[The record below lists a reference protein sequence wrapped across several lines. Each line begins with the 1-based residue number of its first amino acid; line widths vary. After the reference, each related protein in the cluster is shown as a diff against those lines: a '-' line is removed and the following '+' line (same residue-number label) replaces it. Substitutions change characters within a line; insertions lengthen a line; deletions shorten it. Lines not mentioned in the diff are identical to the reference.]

1 MVRVMRVDGST
12 RWVAWLLCHRRLV
25 FAVALALAVP
35 AAVRTVRLYAGLRSE
50 LEELLPASSPAALA
64 VHTLRARIP
73 GAQHLGVVVRGPPGA
88 PAALV
93 AALAARVATYPPT
106 LVRMVRTDV
115 GEERSFLRGH
125 EALYM
130 TLSDLRETRTRIE
143 QYLDRRINRDLG
155 LALDDEKPDELDVSD
170 IEARYPDTD
179 PWKGRFLD
187 HDRLVSEDGRMALLL
202 VFVAA
207 TDTGTSSI
215 GPLVARVKA
224 DVAALEPLKRELE
237 VGYAGDVAINVEEL
251 AALQSDLFVSTVLVL
266 VAVVGAIVYFYR
278 WWGAVPALGIPLL
291 VGVAWGFGLAS
302 FRVDALN
309 TSTAFLGSIVIGNGI
324 NTGIMLLAR
333 YAEERRSGA
342 ALEEAL
348 ALAVRV
354 TWRPTLAAALAAVAA
369 YASLTT
375 ASFRGFHQFGVIGSL
390 GMTACW
396 IATYLLLPPVV
407 SLIDRR
413 DWATQ
418 GGASRTGLP
427 VRVGSFVAKWPRAV
441 SLTGLFLIASSALE
455 ATRIDAGRIEYDMSK
470 LRRRD
475 TETRGEAYWSRQM
488 DDLLGKNFTAIALM
502 TDEPSDASKL
512 VAPLREAIRHEP
524 LQRAASGILA
534 PQDLVPEEQP
544 AKLRELEALRERL
557 TPKVLSEL
565 PPEQRDRFERF
576 VRPVE
581 HGAIAP
587 AALPDL
593 LAQGLRERDGTFG
606 RTVLMVQSL
615 HGATWDGLLTI
626 RAADALRAIA
636 RCVMPPAQVAG
647 GFIVSSE
654 ILSTLRREAVPTTA
668 LAFAGVV
675 IITLLISRHVRSAL
689 LVLSALV
696 SGVTLMAGALVV
708 LGERINFLSFIA
720 FPITF
725 GIGVEYA
732 VNVLARHDSDR
743 AGTPRVVAGT
753 GSAVAFCSLTTII
766 GYSSLLLAQNRALF
780 SFGVLAV
787 LGEIACVSVAV
798 VLLPAVLH
806 LLSRDR

>member
-1 MVRVMRVDGST
+1 
-12 RWVAWLLCHRRLV
+12 V
-25 FAVALALAVP
+25 FAFALALAVP
-35 AAVRTVRLYAGLRSE
+35 AAVRTGRLYTGLRSE
-50 LEELLPASSPAALA
+50 LEELLPASSPAVAA
-64 VHTLRARIP
+64 VRTLRARIP

-88 PAALV
+88 PGDLV
-93 AALAARVATYPPT
+93 AALAARVGKYPPT

-115 GEERSFLRGH
+115 GEERHFLRDH

-130 TLSDLRETRTRIE
+130 TLPDLRETRTRIE

-155 LALDDEKPDELDVSD
+155 LALDDERPDELDVSD

-179 PWKGRFLD
+179 PWKGRFRS
-187 HDRLVSEDGRMALLL
+187 HDRLVSEDGRSALLL
-202 VFVAA
+202 LFVAA

-215 GPLVARVKA
+215 GPLVARVQA
-224 DVAALEPLKRELE
+224 DVAALEPRKRGLE

-266 VAVVGAIVYFYR
+266 VAVLASIVTFYR
-278 WWGAVPALGIPLL
+278 WWSAVPALGIPLL

-302 FRVDALN
+302 LRVDAMN

-333 YAEERRSGA
+333 YAEERRAGCA
-342 ALEEAL
+342 IEEAL
-348 ALAVRV
+348 ARAVRS

-369 YASLTT
+369 YASLTS

-390 GMTACW
+390 GMTTCW

-407 SLIDRR
+407 SVIDRR
-413 DWATQ
+413 DWAKE
-418 GGASRTGLP
+418 GAASRTSFAARAGA
-427 VRVGSFVAKWPRAV
+427 FVARRPRAIV
-441 SLTGLFLIASSALE
+441 LTGLFLVALGAIE
-455 ATRIDAGRIEYDMSK
+455 ATRIDASRIEYDMSK

-475 TETRGEAYWSRQM
+475 TERRGEAYWSRQM

-502 TDEPSDASKL
+502 TDKPSDASKL
-512 VAPLREAIRHEP
+512 VGPLREAIRHEP

-534 PQDLVPEEQP
+534 PQDLVPEDQP
-544 AKLRELEALRERL
+544 AKLVELEALRERL

-565 PPEQRDRFERF
+565 APEQRERFERF
-576 VRPVE
+576 VRPTE
-581 HGAIAP
+581 HGSVAP
-587 AALPDL
+587 ATLPDL

-615 HGATWDGLLTI
+615 HGATWDGRLTI
-626 RAADALRAIA
+626 RAADTLRDIA
-636 RCVMPPAQVAG
+636 RSVTPPAQVAG

-675 IITLLISRHVRSAL
+675 IVTLLTSLRVRSAF
-689 LVLSALV
+689 LVLSALA

-708 LGERINFLSFIA
+708 LGERVNFLSFIA

-743 AGTPRVVAGT
+743 SGTRRVVAGT
-753 GSAVAFCSLTTII
+753 GSAVALCSLTTII

-787 LGEIACVSVAV
+787 LGELACVSVAV

-806 LLSRDR
+806 LLSRTG